1 MILHETCLRKSN
13 LRLRWRLVKN
23 SRGHDWD
30 WKGRNTNTNL
40 KSQLKTSVWW
50 QKTAGRGHKPQ
61 MKTFEEC
68 QRIAGGERMA
78 LMIST
83 ALQMLPEVL
92 WLRESNSSRSWE
104 EAPWRQAPTHLLESA
119 STEENHICKKKILS
133 CMEKFIWWDGAFPT
147 FFCGRRTFPIST
159 YQKSNY
165 DQIIDNLK
173 LSILLKKTLLNLV
186 KMATTCVQ
194 WSSASPL
201 TCSCRHCNL

>member
-1 MILHETCLRKSN
+1 
-13 LRLRWRLVKN
+13 
-23 SRGHDWD
+23 
-30 WKGRNTNTNL
+30 
-40 KSQLKTSVWW
+40 
-50 QKTAGRGHKPQ
+50 

-119 STEENHICKKKILS
+119 STEENYICKRFFYLAWKSLYDEMELFLLS
-133 CMEKFIWWDGAFPT
+133 SAVVGHSPFPHIRKATMTKSLRIWNWQFFPL
-147 FFCGRRTFPIST
+147 
-159 YQKSNY
+159 Q
-165 DQIIDNLK
+165 D
-173 LSILLKKTLLNLV
+173 LLKKILLNLV
-186 KMATTCVQ
+186 KMATTCIQ

>member
-1 MILHETCLRKSN
+1 
-13 LRLRWRLVKN
+13 
-23 SRGHDWD
+23 
-30 WKGRNTNTNL
+30 
-40 KSQLKTSVWW
+40 
-50 QKTAGRGHKPQ
+50 

-119 STEENHICKKKILS
+119 STEENYICKRYFLS

-165 DQIIDNLK
+165 DKSLRIWNCQFFPLQD
-173 LSILLKKTLLNLV
+173 LLKKILLNLV